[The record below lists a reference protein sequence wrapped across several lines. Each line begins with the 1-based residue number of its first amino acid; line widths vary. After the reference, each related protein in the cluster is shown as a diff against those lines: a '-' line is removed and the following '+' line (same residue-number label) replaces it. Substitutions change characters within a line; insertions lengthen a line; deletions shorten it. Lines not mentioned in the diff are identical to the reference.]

1 MENSTLTK
9 EVFKSDVRKAGFKMD
24 LQKDLTCSNHDVQE
38 LNEDMLDDL
47 NKFNKVTQFKG
58 TEKEAIL
65 GIKND
70 EVTGKNSL
78 FRINLGT
85 NPQKVEFWDIKENI
99 QTIDAA
105 IFLKQY
111 DDFTREQE
119 RNVVFKSDIRKAG
132 FKTDLQKDLTCSNH
146 NVQELKGDMLDDLNK
161 FNKITQFKGTEN
173 EVILGIKND
182 EITGK
187 NTLVRINLGTN
198 PQILESWDIK
208 ENIQTIDAAIFLKQF
223 DDFSI
228 EQKSDR
234 ENKNVNKNLEGEQA
248 FINDGNNYL
257 PEKAGLIA
265 GQIALA
271 KKMGYVQGVCECV
284 AAIGDDR
291 VLGKKLLSEMNVT
304 KDMAKKF
311 ANPETYKTL
320 ENGIFA
326 QKLEQNLEQ
335 THSIKR

>member
-9 EVFKSDVRKAGFKMD
+9 EVFKSDVM
-24 LQKDLTCSNHDVQE
+24 KDGLKESNTLKNLTCLNHDVQE
-38 LNEDMLDDL
+38 LKGDMLDYL
-47 NKFNKVTQFKG
+47 NKFKKITQFEG
-58 TEKEAIL
+58 TEKEVIL

-70 EVTGKNSL
+70 EVTGKNTL
-78 FRINLGT
+78 VRINPGT
-85 NPQKVEFWDIKENI
+85 NPQTLESWDIKENI
-99 QTIDAA
+99 QTFDAA
-105 IFLKQY
+105 VFLKQY

-119 RNVVFKSDIRKAG
+119 RNVVFKSDVMKAG
-132 FKTDLQKDLTCSNH
+132 FEKESDTHKNLTCLNH
-146 NVQELKGDMLDDLNK
+146 DVQELKGDMLDDLNK

-182 EITGK
+182 EVTGK

-198 PQILESWDIK
+198 PQTLESWDIK
-208 ENIQTIDAAIFLKQF
+208 ENIQTVDAAVFLKQF

-228 EQKSDR
+228 EQKNDQ
-234 ENKNVNKNLEGEQA
+234 ENKNVNKNLEG
-248 FINDGNNYL
+248 DNYL

-284 AAIGDDR
+284 AAIGDNHT
-291 VLGKKLLSEMNVT
+291 LGKKLLSEMNVT

-311 ANPETYKTL
+311 ANPETYKAL

-326 QKLEQNLEQ
+326 QKVEQNLEQ